1 MQAQDCAFSFTG
13 YEFADAT
20 GKPNGKNVRVPAT
33 ITYNQAL
40 KNTTIFTS
48 TVMLDMQRL
57 DKGTVY
63 MPLIKRGQ
71 DTATW
76 WKILKI
82 IDNAYGL
89 NEIFSYYRRT
99 DESLSANKLIAI
111 KRTWNLYRGIENM
124 GAAQSVYNFSWYVIN
139 AIERRR

>member
-1 MQAQDCAFSFTG
+1 
-13 YEFADAT
+13 
-20 GKPNGKNVRVPAT
+20 
-33 ITYNQAL
+33 
-40 KNTTIFTS
+40 
-48 TVMLDMQRL
+48 MLDMQRL